1 MYGDEILLTDC
12 RLKLIAALGL
22 ALLCLRPCGADIVSD
37 ICARHGG
44 EQDSFERVLGMLR
57 VLDNNPRVTM
67 RSIGTTAQGRPIPL
81 VVVHDPTTP
90 LEGKVRVFVI
100 ARQHG
105 TESSGTAAC
114 LALARHFAQS
124 EGQLERDLRRQMA
137 LVMVPVAN
145 PDGMCASKRRNGGG
159 SDLNR
164 DWAAFAQPETR
175 AIAAAVKHYKPYAL
189 IDMHELPASSSKA
202 VYQESFIETIGK
214 DSRLPQDLSVDCMT
228 TSSHLARWMKQSGM
242 RLNVYY
248 DGVSDNTLLC
258 HRYFGL
264 RCGIPAYLFEAKC
277 GAGRTLAQRMRFQV
291 LGALVVANYALH
303 RYYVPREGPDEAAG
317 TVLAEK
323 PAVPEAAEE
332 LRLRMVRPVGEEPA
346 RGQLPVE
353 AEVTGLPEGGYL
365 LFHVDGTLKAL
376 TNAAPHVYFLDTPK
390 YSDGQHTVRVEAC
403 SASGQTLAA
412 SESVIMVDNTLAA
425 GE

>member
-1 MYGDEILLTDC
+1 MIARSLVSNSLFRLLTV
-12 RLKLIAALGL
+12 ALS
-22 ALLCLRPCGADIVSD
+22 ALLWLQPCGADIVSD

-44 EQDSFERVLGMLR
+44 EQDSFERVLGTLR
-57 VLDNNPRVTM
+57 VLDKSPRVTL
-67 RSIGTTAQGRPIPL
+67 RSIGTSTKGRPIPL
-81 VVVHDPTTP
+81 VVVQDPATP
-90 LEGKVRVFVI
+90 LESKVRVFVI

-145 PDGMCASKRRNGGG
+145 PDGMCASKRRNASGT
-159 SDLNR
+159 DLNR
-164 DWAAFAQPETR
+164 DWSVFAQPETR
-175 AIAAAVKHYKPYAL
+175 AIAAAVKQYKPYAV

-202 VYQESFIETIGK
+202 AYQDNFIETIGK
-214 DSRLPQDLSVDCMT
+214 DARLPQDLSLDCLT
-228 TSSHLARWMKQSGM
+228 TTSHLARWMKQSGM
-242 RLNVYY
+242 RLNVFY
-248 DGVSDNTLLC
+248 DGASDNTLLC

-264 RCGIPAYLFEAKC
+264 RCGIPSYLFEAKC
-277 GAGRTLAQRMRFQV
+277 GAGRTLAQRLRFHV

-303 RYYVPREGPDEAAG
+303 RYYVAPEGPEETAG
-317 TVLAEK
+317 AVLAEAPAE
-323 PAVPEAAEE
+323 PAVVEE

-353 AEVTGLPEGGYL
+353 AEVSGLPEGGYL
-365 LFHVDGTLKAL
+365 LFHVDGALKAL
-376 TNAAPHVYFLDTPK
+376 TNATPHVYLVDTAN
-390 YSDGQHTVRVEAC
+390 YVDGRHTVRVEAC

-412 SESVIMVDNTLAA
+412 SESVIMVDNAVAA